1 MTFVLLVIWRH
12 IFYECL
18 DKITFLY
25 VVPSVVLVHLVWWV
39 QTSSDVSSSHSV
51 CLQELCFCK
60 RVKNTFNTFIIWGR
74 SFGTLF
80 RVSFPSG
87 VRYRQNSPCHLSSHL
102 LSPRRSTR
110 HTRPCCRTC
119 WRWPGRSPPCR
130 AHTDRRKSQRPRRV
144 AGLCRAGL
152 TWADGTRLR
161 RQNKGGFSFFHL
173 LPGFSFVY
181 FLSSH
186 LSIIAGNMTL
196 FWVTDEK
203 TSPRLQGWQARRRR
217 LPSGLSARKPLGRQV
232 MYKCPHK

>member
-130 AHTDRRKSQRPRRV
+130 AHTDRRKSQRPRWV
-144 AGLCRAGL
+144 ARLCRAGL

-161 RQNKGGFSFFHL
+161 RQNKGVFRFFHL

-181 FLSSH
+181 FPKL
-186 LSIIAGNMTL
+186 
-196 FWVTDEK
+196 
-203 TSPRLQGWQARRRR
+203 TSEHHRRQYDFILGYRWENQS
-217 LPSGLSARKPLGRQV
+217 PSSGLAGTKETFAFRPFCQTAFRTSGDV
-232 MYKCPHK
+232 